1 MNHSALFQS
10 QQINQLL
17 LPNRLAVAPMT
28 RVSASADGVAGER
41 MRQYYQRFAQ
51 GEFGLIVSE
60 GIYID
65 QAWSQS
71 YEFQSGLVNEAQ
83 QRGWRQVTQ
92 AVHQH
97 GGRIFAQLQHAGA
110 LSQGNR
116 YRTQTVA
123 PSALRPKGEQMTF
136 YRGEGRYPLPRAL
149 EDGEIQQIIADF
161 AAAAER
167 ALHAGFDGIE
177 IHGAN
182 GYLLDQFFTAYSN
195 QRDDRW
201 GGDIIGRLSL
211 SLAVID
217 AVRQRIGRAVPL
229 GIRLSQGK
237 VNDFDHKWDEGEAGA
252 KSVFQ
257 RLATSG
263 IDFLHVTEHE
273 AWQPAFDA
281 AGESLAA
288 LAHRHAPSLTLIA
301 NGGLHQPQRALQLT
315 EQGADVIALGR
326 GALANPDWP
335 RRVRQGLALQ
345 AFDRALLGPIAD
357 IKASELRLASGDVPV
372 AVRPTASL

>member
-1 MNHSALFQS
+1 M
-10 QQINQLL
+10 
-17 LPNRLAVAPMT
+17 
-28 RVSASADGVAGER
+28 
-41 MRQYYQRFAQ
+41 
-51 GEFGLIVSE
+51 
-60 GIYID
+60 
-65 QAWSQS
+65 
-71 YEFQSGLVNEAQ
+71 
-83 QRGWRQVTQ
+83 
-92 AVHQH
+92 
-97 GGRIFAQLQHAGA
+97 
-110 LSQGNR
+110 
-116 YRTQTVA
+116 
-123 PSALRPKGEQMTF
+123 
-136 YRGEGRYPLPRAL
+136 
-149 EDGEIQQIIADF
+149 
-161 AAAAER
+161 
-167 ALHAGFDGIE
+167 
-177 IHGAN
+177 
-182 GYLLDQFFTAYSN
+182 
-195 QRDDRW
+195 
-201 GGDIIGRLSL
+201 
-211 SLAVID
+211 
-217 AVRQRIGRAVPL
+217 PL

-252 KSVFQ
+252 KAVFQ